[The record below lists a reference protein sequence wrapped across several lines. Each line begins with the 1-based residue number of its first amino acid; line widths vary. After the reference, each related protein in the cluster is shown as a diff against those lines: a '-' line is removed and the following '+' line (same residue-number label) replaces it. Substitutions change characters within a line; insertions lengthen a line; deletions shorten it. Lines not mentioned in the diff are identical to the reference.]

1 MGKALAAARR
11 AAIIAAGFS
20 LGSAELAFAQSAPD
34 ILTRA
39 GLIGRWSR
47 DCETAA
53 MGGNPYTIFERVQ
66 GGTGAQFRI
75 DAGTTG
81 TIRRIVENV
90 RMLSANTITMRIKT
104 FPDSEEPMNAEVVIQ
119 LEPNRIRAISS
130 VGTDGK
136 FHIREGK
143 MVSTG
148 NESPWTNRCPE

>member
-1 MGKALAAARR
+1 MDKALALAFGAS
-11 AAIIAAGFS
+11 AMAAG
-20 LGSAELAFAQSAPD
+20 LTIGMAERASAQAASEILAK
-34 ILTRA
+34 A
-39 GLIGRWSR
+39 GLLGRWSR

-90 RMLSANTITMRIKT
+90 RLLSPNTVSMRIKT
-104 FPDSEEPMNAEVVIQ
+104 SPNSDEPMNAELIIQ
-119 LEPNRIRAISS
+119 LEPNRIRALSS
-130 VGTDGK
+130 VGSDGK
-136 FHIREGK
+136 FHIRDGK

-148 NESPWTNRCPE
+148 NESPWTNRCPD

>member
-1 MGKALAAARR
+1 MGSVFAARLV
-11 AAIIAAGFS
+11 AVGAGLILGTADIAV
-20 LGSAELAFAQSAPD
+20 AQSAPD
-34 ILTRA
+34 ILTKA

-90 RMLSANTITMRIKT
+90 RMLSASTVTMRIKT
-104 FPDSEEPMNAEVVIQ
+104 FPDSDEPMNAEVVIQ

-130 VGTDGK
+130 VGSDGK

-143 MVSTG
+143 MVATG